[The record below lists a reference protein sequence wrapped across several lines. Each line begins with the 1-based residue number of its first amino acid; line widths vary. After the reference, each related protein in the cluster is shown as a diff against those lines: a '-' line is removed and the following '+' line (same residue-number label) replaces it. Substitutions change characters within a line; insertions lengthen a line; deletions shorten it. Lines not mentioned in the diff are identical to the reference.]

1 MGLQATLNRLL
12 AEYSNAKS
20 SAFADNPIAD
30 YIRRDIPRAVE
41 VALGHTERYV
51 VEGSPGRGVWAGVPW
66 IAVFDRFVTESA
78 QDGYYL
84 VYLLKEDS
92 SGIYL
97 SLNQGVTS
105 IRQQYGSATK
115 DALGVRAA
123 DFASRLGGSVDGLL
137 LGTID
142 LAVSSSTSL
151 GALYE
156 HGAICSIY
164 YARNAV
170 PSDLVLT
177 NDLHRFAEIYLSLVS
192 NEQRLFTQVD
202 SEEDE
207 SDLGE
212 EDLRKLREHKRIER
226 NKKLAVRA
234 KKIHGYKCKACGFD
248 FGRKYGAIGA
258 GFIEAH
264 HLTPLAE
271 LRGKALTLDA
281 TRDFT
286 VLCSNC
292 HRMIHRSEFVSRVE
306 EFRATYVV
314 KGED

>member
-1 MGLQATLNRLL
+1 MSLQASLSHLV
-12 AEYSNAKS
+12 AEYSSAKS
-20 SAFADNPIAD
+20 SAFAENPLAD
-30 YIRRDIPRAVE
+30 YIRRDLPRAVE
-41 VALGHTERYV
+41 AALNLTGRYV
-51 VEGSPGRGVWAGVPW
+51 IEGSPGRGVWAGVPW
-66 IAVFDRFVTESA
+66 VAVFDRFVTESA

-105 IRQQYGSATK
+105 IHQQYGSATK
-115 DALGVRAA
+115 DALRTRAA
-123 DFASRLGGSVDGLL
+123 DFASRLGKSIDGLL
-137 LGTID
+137 VGAID

-156 HGAICSIY
+156 SGAICSIFY
-164 YARNAV
+164 
-170 PSDLVLT
+170 PSDAIPTDLKLVD
-177 NDLHRFAEIYLSLVS
+177 DLNRFAELYLSLVS
-192 NEQRLFTQVD
+192 SEPRLFAQSD

-207 SDLGE
+207 CDLGA
-212 EDLRKLREHKRIER
+212 EDLRRLREHKRIER
-226 NKKLAVRA
+226 NRKLAARA
-234 KKIHGYKCKACGFD
+234 KKVHGYKCKACGFD
-248 FGRKYGAIGA
+248 FAQRYGVIGA

-271 LRGKALTLDA
+271 LQGKSVLLDA

-306 EFRATYVV
+306 EFRAAYIVS
-314 KGED
+314 DHD